1 MGDPAAERQ
10 GRRTATYATGCG
22 FPHCVDGIGGLGECQ
37 IPGAGESSKPDRT
50 TSLTCDG
57 NNAQSAFFGEFCCY
71 VSPSELAISGD
82 RLPVFGVPLGLMG
95 IAVAVGAA
103 SPALEAPGDRSVGAT
118 CDLAFSARKGRRAP
132 VRHLQP
138 VVLKHPLFFHG
149 FFRCNVVLR
158 RVGLVV
164 LPRPGLSC
172 LFSTTGGG
180 REGLNQREAGGP
192 QDLPSSGIDAGKGA
206 GSPLLSRLPSGR
218 GLRSPGSAAA
228 QVWPTSRHLI
238 IEPGGFAS
246 GYGLPL
252 LVSGGKR
259 SHPPGSLCEREG
271 PRLARSQRAK
281 FAGSSP
287 LAAGDPLRHPHSE
300 FH

>member
-1 MGDPAAERQ
+1 MG
-10 GRRTATYATGCG
+10 
-22 FPHCVDGIGGLGECQ
+22 V
-37 IPGAGESSKPDRT
+37 
-50 TSLTCDG
+50 
-57 NNAQSAFFGEFCCY
+57 
-71 VSPSELAISGD
+71 AI
-82 RLPVFGVPLGLMG
+82 V
-95 IAVAVGAA
+95 VGAA
-103 SPALEAPGDRSVGAT
+103 SPALEAPGDRSVGAA
-118 CDLAFSARKGRRAP
+118 CDLAFSARKRRRAP

-149 FFRCNVVLR
+149 FPRCNVVMR

-172 LFSTTGGG
+172 LSRPPGG
-180 REGLNQREAGGP
+180 RRRGSFSEAGGP

-206 GSPLLSRLPSGR
+206 GSPLSSRLPSGR
-218 GLRSPGSAAA
+218 GLRSPGSAAVTKESRPGGVDEQNVRPRRQTTFWPCLGGRA

-259 SHPPGSLCEREG
+259 SHPPGSLWEREG
-271 PRLARSQRAK
+271 PRLADPRRA
-281 FAGSSP
+281 G
-287 LAAGDPLRHPHSE
+287 AAG
-300 FH
+300 